1 MVYESCR
8 LHVPV
13 RKYIMS
19 KLINNREILN
29 FAIRFTDLTKRPE
42 VKLAQSL
49 VREKVDAHTV
59 LSLEK

>member
-1 MVYESCR
+1 
-8 LHVPV
+8 
-13 RKYIMS
+13 MS